1 MSPNKPKDIDSFID
15 PAFLPVSKPA
25 PNSETLPA
33 KSAPMVASKKPKS
46 KKNVPRKQ
54 AATKK
59 SASQP
64 KKTVEQ
70 DESESE
76 SETKHETKRI
86 EWTTTLE
93 QTLLELFA
101 EQTSAGLATDT
112 TGLKKEGWTKIAT
125 KMNARYKLGFTVT
138 TVRNRKNLLRQ
149 QFSDCQFLRGQSGF
163 GWDDDRGTVTADKSV
178 FVFNGKLAS
187 GEMASLERAPTT
199 TMAVKVTPAPKC
211 KAVVVNDDDSD
222 IEVDPTSSVTSASTK
237 RIRESKNSVIK
248 KEMEG
253 IQGALS
259 TVSKNS
265 KELMGAF
272 TKIASAISGAHSS
285 NTSNHVNTNLS
296 TSIDQGMDLSM
307 SQKALDV
314 LAERFLG
321 KVADD
326 LYVALI
332 SILEN
337 KVKARTFLL
346 ISKNSTDQF
355 SQMWLESEV
364 AKAQNNQ

>member
-15 PAFLPVSKPA
+15 PAFLPA
-25 PNSETLPA
+25 NSETLPA
-33 KSAPMVASKKPKS
+33 KSAPMVALKKPKS
-46 KKNVPRKQ
+46 KRNVPKKQ

-64 KKTVEQ
+64 KKTVEE

-76 SETKHETKRI
+76 SETKNETKRI

-101 EQTSAGLATDT
+101 EQTLAGLATDT
-112 TGLKKEGWTKIAT
+112 TRLKKEGWTMIAT
-125 KMNARYKLGFTVT
+125 KMNTRYKLGFTVT
-138 TVRNRKNLLRQ
+138 TVRNRKNLLPDD
-149 QFSDCQFLRGQSGF
+149 SV
-163 GWDDDRGTVTADKSV
+163 WDEIFAAHPRREFHKLVDKPFPLYDLAYS
-178 FVFNGKLAS
+178 VFNGKSAS
-187 GEMASLERAPTT
+187 GEMVSLERAPTT
-199 TMAVKVTPAPKC
+199 TMAVKVTPAPKR

-222 IEVDPTSSVTSASTK
+222 IEVNPTSSVTSASTK

-265 KELMGAF
+265 KELMGA
-272 TKIASAISGAHSS
+272 SAISGAHSS
-285 NTSNHVNTNLS
+285 NTRNHVNTNLS

-314 LAERFLG
+314 LAEHFLG

-326 LYVALI
+326 MYVALI
-332 SILEN
+332 GILEN
-337 KVKARTFLL
+337 KVKACTFLS
-346 ISKNSTDQF
+346 ISKNSTNQI

-364 AKAQNNQ
+364 VKAQNNE